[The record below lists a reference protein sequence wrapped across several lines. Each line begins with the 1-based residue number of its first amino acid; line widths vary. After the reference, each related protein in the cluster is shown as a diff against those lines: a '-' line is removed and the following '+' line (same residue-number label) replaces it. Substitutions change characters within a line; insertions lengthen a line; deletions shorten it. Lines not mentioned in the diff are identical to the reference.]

1 MTKLVVNFNG
11 QVQREV
17 RIDKARLHIGRR
29 PSNDIVLDHL
39 AVSGRHA
46 AIDTTSEGSFIL
58 DLGSTNGTS
67 VNGQPIKKH
76 LLQDGD
82 IIELGK
88 YRLQFKLEV
97 DNYVPSQDDLSKVG
111 KIKVLTGSNAGK
123 EMTLSKPTV
132 TLGSPGILVVS
143 IKRDENNRFFLNF
156 VEGKAFPKVNSES
169 LDARPRLLQSGDV
182 IDLSGTKM
190 EFVLAAN

>member
-11 QVQREV
+11 QIQREV

-46 AIDTTSEGSFIL
+46 TIDTTNEGSFIL
-58 DLGSTNGTS
+58 DLCSTNGTS

-97 DNYVPSQDDLSKVG
+97 DNYVPSPEDITKTG
-111 KIKVLTGSNAGK
+111 KIKVLNGTNAGR
-123 EMTLSKPTV
+123 EMTLSKSTV
-132 TLGSPGILVVS
+132 TLGSPGILVIA

-156 VEGKAFPKVNSES
+156 VEGKAFPKINDES
-169 LDARPRLLQSGDV
+169 MDARPRLLQSGDV
-182 IDLSGTKM
+182 IDLSGTRM
-190 EFVLAAN
+190 EFVLS